1 MFNTRENGLRGLAPG
16 FSQAEIETK
25 KSHDLYQT
33 AQ

>member
-1 MFNTRENGLRGLAPG
+1 MSNTRENGLRRVAPW

>member
-1 MFNTRENGLRGLAPG
+1 MCDTRENGLRRLAPG

-25 KSHDLYQT
+25 KNHDLYQT